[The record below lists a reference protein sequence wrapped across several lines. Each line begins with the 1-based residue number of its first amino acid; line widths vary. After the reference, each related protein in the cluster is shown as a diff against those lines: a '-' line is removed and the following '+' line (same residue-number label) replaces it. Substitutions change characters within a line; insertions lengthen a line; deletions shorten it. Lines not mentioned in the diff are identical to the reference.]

1 MIPRTLVPIGARL
14 PAEDVASTRRR
25 PSTLVERTLVPANLP
40 VVKLDGQSAIPTNLP
55 LDSIA
60 TRVVVPRD
68 INVESVQRPEESNL
82 PLQPTEMD
90 ERVTVPQ
97 GPGAPLEFSPL
108 PYVSED
114 LIEPDII
121 QTGEV
126 SFLPPE
132 ERFVHSRE
140 DRITAFTSAVFH
152 GLLVLLLIFSPKIF
166 KPHVRTSEEEDIAR
180 RQITVLLPP
189 GTLEALKPSPRVAPA
204 PHESV
209 SVDPK
214 VLNRISPPI
223 QPPPAP
229 VPQPEPPKRELPSAP
244 VPQPNATVPV
254 PQNNTPAAKV
264 ETPKAP
270 VRLEMPDSPPTTNGL
285 ILPKQLSP
293 GNAIRNA
300 ERNPGRIN
308 SPAPIGG
315 GGQLPPGGGGGGGRG
330 HGSAGAGVQML
341 TDTEGIDF
349 NDYLHRVYIKVKQN
363 WEAVMPAS
371 VYLGDQGVVSLQ
383 FKIMKDGSVPD
394 NEPAQ
399 VFSSGKEP
407 LDRAAFSSIRGSNP
421 FQPLPAGFKG
431 PFIELR
437 FTYYYNMPVPNQ

>member
-1 MIPRTLVPIGARL
+1 M
-14 PAEDVASTRRR
+14 
-25 PSTLVERTLVPANLP
+25 PANLP

>member
-25 PSTLVERTLVPANLP
+25 PSTLVERTLVPSNLP

-68 INVESVQRPEESNL
+68 IDVESVQRPEESSL
-82 PLQPTEMD
+82 PAQPTEMD

-108 PYVSED
+108 PSVSEE
-114 LIEPDII
+114 LIEPDIL

-132 ERFVHSRE
+132 ERSIHSRE

-152 GLLVLLLIFSPKIF
+152 GLFLLLLIFSPKIF

-189 GTLEALKPSPRVAPA
+189 GALDALRPSPRVAPA

-209 SVDPK
+209 RVDPK
-214 VLNRISPPI
+214 ILNRISPPI
-223 QPPPAP
+223 QPPPVP

-244 VPQPNATVPV
+244 TPKPNVS
-254 PQNNTPAAKV
+254 TPAPQTSAPVARV
-264 ETPKAP
+264 EVPKAP
-270 VRLEMPDSPPTTNGL
+270 LKLEMPDSPPTPNGL

-293 GNAIRNA
+293 GDAIRNA
-300 ERNPGRIN
+300 ERNSGKIN
-308 SPAPIGG
+308 SPVPIGSV
-315 GGQLPPGGGGGGGRG
+315 GQLPSGGGGGGGRG
-330 HGSAGAGVQML
+330 RGSAGAGVQML

-363 WEAVMPAS
+363 WYAVMPAS
-371 VYLGDQGVVSLQ
+371 VYLGDQGVVSLR

-394 NEPAQ
+394 DDPAQ

-421 FQPLPAGFKG
+421 FQPLPAGFKA
-431 PFIELR
+431 PYIELQ
-437 FTYYYNMPVPNQ
+437 FTYYYNTAVPNQ